1 MSKIEKSIDKI
12 FKFLASLQLAVII
25 IIALGVISAV
35 GTIVEAQNDA
45 IYAQKII
52 YHSAPMYLI
61 MALLCVNLF
70 NVMIDRLPWKKHHS
84 GFVFAHIGIIL
95 LIVGSLVTRIWGVDG
110 SLPIDLKQK
119 NRYVLI
125 PAETEFAVYSTYGS
139 GGYKQMHKTIRDFLT
154 QPVSEDDP
162 YVVQLGNEKLEILD
176 YHYAAIRKES
186 IVEDTRDEGGAVR
199 LQLQNANVNM
209 VEWILRDRKN
219 EADAL
224 ELGPARIL
232 LADKMPQYQGK
243 NEIYLVPTK
252 DQQKLNYYIFTK
264 SKGGLTGKGV
274 VQPGDVVNVG
284 WMGLELRLLKYLPK
298 AQFLVEYEPVKKPVD
313 GVTTH
318 AMRMRFKG
326 EEHWVGLNSSLR
338 LYTDNLMYL
347 VSYANRRIDLGF
359 EIQLD
364 KFTVGRYQ
372 GTMRAASYASDVQIP
387 GVLEAHI
394 SMNNPLKHGG
404 FTFYQASFQEDDAGN
419 PTTSILSV
427 NYDPGR
433 WLKYLGSLLIVLGS
447 ILMFYFKQMIMRS
460 SK

>member
-1 MSKIEKSIDKI
+1 MSNLEKRIEQI
-12 FKFLASLQLAVII
+12 FKFLASLQLAVIVI
-25 IIALGVISAV
+25 VALGVISAV
-35 GTIVEAQNDA
+35 GTIIEAQYDA

-52 YHSAPMYLI
+52 YHSGPMYLV

-70 NVMIDRLPWKKHHS
+70 NVMIDRLPWKRHHS

-95 LIVGSLVTRIWGVDG
+95 LIVGSLVTRLWGVDG
-110 SLPIDLKQK
+110 SLPIDIGKK

-125 PAETEFAVYSTYGS
+125 PAETELAVYSTYGS
-139 GGYKQMHKTIRDFLT
+139 GGYKQMHKTLRDFLV
-154 QPVSEDDP
+154 QPLDGEP
-162 YVVQLGNEKLEILD
+162 YEIQLGKDKLEVLE
-176 YHYAAIRKES
+176 HFYAARRKES
-186 IVEDTRDEGGAVR
+186 IVPDDKNEGGAVR
-199 LQLQNANVNM
+199 IQLQNANVNM

-219 EADAL
+219 ESDIL
-224 ELGPARIL
+224 NLGPARIL
-232 LADKMPQYQGK
+232 FSDVEPNYAGQ
-243 NEIYLVPTK
+243 NEIYLVPTA
-252 DQQKLNYYIFTK
+252 DQKRLKYFIFTK
-264 SKGGLTGKGV
+264 SKGGLTKKGV
-274 VQPGDVVNVG
+274 VDAGDSVEVG
-284 WMGLELRLLKYLPK
+284 WMGIQLRILKYLPQAK
-298 AQFLVEYEPVKKPVD
+298 FLVEYEPVKKPID
-313 GVTTH
+313 GVTTS
-318 AMRMRFKG
+318 ALKMKFKG

-364 KFTVGRYQ
+364 KFEVGRYQ

-404 FTFYQASFQEDDAGN
+404 YTFYQASFQENDAGQA
-419 PTTSILSV
+419 TTSILSV

-433 WLKYLGSLLIVLGS
+433 WIKYLGSLLIVLGS

-460 SK
+460 SKK